1 MADDKTVR
9 ALTRGLAVLEVL
21 NHERACALKHLHAT
35 TGIAKP
41 TLLRLLRTLAAA
53 GYVRRGM
60 VDGLYRPTVN
70 MRRLGGDMD
79 ADARLAEV
87 AAPILDDLRGV
98 LGWPSDLA
106 VYHRLAM
113 EIVESSRFRK
123 PFDLPFGIM
132 PARERGPLSY
142 RVPMLLSGLGRA
154 YLAFCPT
161 AERREILAALAI
173 SAEPNDRLARDPKRV
188 EAILDTTRG
197 QRHGRRDPAYMNELN
212 AIAVP
217 IRGDGNVLGCINLL
231 WPSAAHRLADMID
244 AHLPRL
250 WSAADE
256 IAKAAAEHGIARPQ
270 STKRQAVA
278 ISP

>member
-1 MADDKTVR
+1 MANDKTVR

-21 NHERACALKHLHAT
+21 NHERACSLKHLHSA

-41 TLLRLLRTLAAA
+41 TLLRLLRTLASA

-79 ADARLAEV
+79 ADARLAEI
-87 AAPILDDLRGV
+87 AAPILDDLRNE

-106 VYHRLAM
+106 IYHRLAM

-132 PARERGPLSY
+132 PARHHGPLVY
-142 RVPMLLSGLGRA
+142 RVPMLLSGLGRV
-154 YLAFCPT
+154 YLAFCPE
-161 AERREILAALAI
+161 AERRRILGALAR
-173 SAEPNDRLARDPKRV
+173 SRDPNNRLARDRRRV
-188 EAILDTTRG
+188 EAILAVTRA
-197 QRHGRRDPAYMNELN
+197 QRHGVRDPAYLNEVN
-212 AIAVP
+212 AFAVP
-217 IRGDGNVLGCINLL
+217 ILGDGRILGCINLL
-231 WPSAAHRLADMID
+231 WFAGAHRLPDMLET
-244 AHLPRL
+244 HLARL

-256 IAKAAAEHGIARPQ
+256 IAAEAAKHGIAPAQ
-270 STKRQAVA
+270 STKH
-278 ISP
+278 

>member
-21 NHERACALKHLHAT
+21 NHARACSLKHLHAT

-70 MRRLGGDMD
+70 IRRLGGDMD
-79 ADARLAEV
+79 ADARLAEI
-87 AAPILDDLRGV
+87 AAPILDDLRNE

-106 VYHRLAM
+106 IYHRQAM

-132 PARERGPLSY
+132 PARDNGPLVY
-142 RVPMLLSGLGRA
+142 RVPMLLSGLGRV
-154 YLAFCPT
+154 YLAYCTEPARQQILT
-161 AERREILAALAI
+161 ELAA
-173 SAEPNDRLARDPKRV
+173 SADPNDRLARDRRRV
-188 EAILDTTRG
+188 DRIVAATRA
-197 QRHGRRDPAYMNELN
+197 QRYGVRDPAYLN
-212 AIAVP
+212 DVSAFAVP
-217 IRGDGNVLGCINLL
+217 ILGDDGLLGCINLL
-231 WPSAAHRLADMID
+231 WFAGAHRMSDMID
-244 AHLPRL
+244 AHLERV
-250 WSAADE
+250 WSAAGE
-256 IAKAAAEHGIARPQ
+256 IAAAAAKHGISRAE
-270 STKRQAVA
+270 STKH
-278 ISP
+278 

>member
-21 NHERACALKHLHAT
+21 NHERACSLKHLHAA

-60 VDGLYRPTVN
+60 VDNLYRPTVN

-87 AAPILDDLRGV
+87 AAPILDDLRNE

-106 VYHRLAM
+106 IYHRLAM

-132 PARERGPLSY
+132 PARNHGPLSY

-154 YLAFCPT
+154 YLAFCPEP
-161 AERREILAALAI
+161 ERQEILAALAA
-173 SAEPNDRLARDPKRV
+173 SAEPNDRLARDQKRV
-188 EAILDTTRG
+188 ETILDTTRA
-197 QRHGRRDPAYMNELN
+197 QRHGIRDPAYMNELN
-212 AIAVP
+212 AFAVP
-217 IRGDGNVLGCINLL
+217 IRGDGRLLGCINLL
-231 WPSAAHRLADMID
+231 WPSGAHRLPDMLD

-250 WSAADE
+250 WSAADR
-256 IAKAAAEHGIARPQ
+256 IAIVAAKHGLAAAQ
-270 STKRQAVA
+270 STK
-278 ISP
+278 P